1 MCSSSVS
8 RSGSSSA
15 GVVVADSSGYDS
27 WPMCQT
33 MGEKIVCAW
42 SRGTGHDIFEPGR
55 AVFARVSPDGGKT
68 WEEETQ
74 VCNTPGRGDVT
85 VGKGLD
91 EEGNMLL
98 WVRHSGPDGF
108 RHRLYRS
115 SDGKNFVCIAE
126 PELPFNLVQITDIFH
141 LPGVGL
147 TALFFGGSYAKDN
160 SHYWGKL
167 TSTDNGSSWRPAVI
181 EENLPRSQWPTEPS
195 AVRLDDGR
203 ILAVARTEVTEDTP
217 EKAQFQLTSTDSGRS
232 WRKAKTNITDVM
244 ISTPSLILD
253 RGTGLVSCY
262 YYYRGKGLLNR
273 RTADAREIFDA
284 PLCWSAPETVAVGS
298 CEVCEA
304 GNVNAVSSPMGHV
317 LAWYSGKMP
326 STAIYVKVI
335 APPDRQ

>member
-1 MCSSSVS
+1 MCTSTAKPGESP
-8 RSGSSSA
+8 A
-15 GVVVADSSGYDS
+15 AEIVVADSPGYDS

-33 MGEKIVCAW
+33 LGRKIVCAW
-42 SRGTGHDIFEPGR
+42 SRGSRHDVFEPGR
-55 AVFARVSPDGGKT
+55 AVFARVSPDGGQT

-91 EEGNMLL
+91 EEGRMLL

-108 RHRLYRS
+108 RHWLYRS
-115 SDGKNFVCIAE
+115 SDGKRFLCIAE

-141 LPGVGL
+141 LPGIGL
-147 TALFFGGSYAKDN
+147 AALFFGGSYGKDGP
-160 SHYWGKL
+160 HYWGKL
-167 TSTDNGSSWRPAVI
+167 TSTDNGASWHPTVI

-195 AVRLDDGR
+195 AVSLGDGR
-203 ILAVARTEVTEDTP
+203 LLAVARTEVTEDSS
-217 EKAQFQLTSTDSGRS
+217 EKAQFQLTSPDAGRT
-232 WRKAKTNITDVM
+232 WHKAKTNITDVM

-253 RGTGLVSCY
+253 RETHLVSCY

-273 RTADAREIFDA
+273 RTADVREIFDA
-284 PLCWSAPETVAVGS
+284 PLDWSAPETVAVGS

-304 GNVNAVSSPMGHV
+304 GNVNASASPMGHV

-326 STAIYVKVI
+326 STAVYVKVI
-335 APPDRQ
+335 APPRA

>member
-1 MCSSSVS
+1 
-8 RSGSSSA
+8 
-15 GVVVADSSGYDS
+15 
-27 WPMCQT
+27 MCQT
-33 MGEKIVCAW
+33 VGNKIVCAW
-42 SRGTGHDIFEPGR
+42 SRGTFHDIFEPGR
-55 AVFARVSPDGGKT
+55 AVFARVSPDGGRS
-68 WEEETQ
+68 WEEETL
-74 VCNTPGRGDVT
+74 VCDTPGRGDVT

-115 SDGKNFVCIAE
+115 CDGKSFVCIAE

-147 TALFFGGSYAKDN
+147 TSLFFGGSYRRDD

-167 TSTDNGSSWRPAVI
+167 TSCDNGSSWRPAVI
-181 EENLPRSQWPTEPS
+181 EEHLPPSQWPTEPS
-195 AVRLDDGR
+195 AVSLGDGR
-203 ILAVARTEVTEDTP
+203 LLAVARTEVTEDSP
-217 EKAQFQLTSTDSGRS
+217 EKAQFQLTSTDAGRT
-232 WRKAKTNITDVM
+232 WHKAKTNITDVM

-253 RGTGLVSCY
+253 RETGLVSCY

-273 RTADAREIFDA
+273 RFADARGIFDA
-284 PLCWSAPETVAVGS
+284 PLSWSEPETVARGS

-304 GNVNAVSSPMGHV
+304 GNVNASASPMGHV

-326 STAIYVKVI
+326 STAVYVKVV
-335 APPDRQ
+335 PPPRA

>member
-1 MCSSSVS
+1 MSSSTVV
-8 RSGSSSA
+8 SGSP
-15 GVVVADSSGYDS
+15 GYNS

-33 MGEKIVCAW
+33 MGKKIVCAW
-42 SRGTGHDIFEPGR
+42 SRGMAHDIFEPGR
-55 AVFARVSPDGGKT
+55 AVFARVSPDGGQT

-115 SDGKNFVCIAE
+115 CDGKRFVCIAE
-126 PELPFNLVQITDIFH
+126 PELPLDLVQITDIFH

-147 TALFFGGSYAKDN
+147 TALFFGGTYGRDD

-167 TSTDNGSSWRPAVI
+167 TSTDNGATWRATVI
-181 EENLPRSQWPTEPS
+181 EEHLPRSQWPTEPS
-195 AVRLDDGR
+195 AVSLGEGL
-203 ILAVARTEVTEDTP
+203 ILAVARTEVTEDSC
-217 EKAQFQLTSTDSGRS
+217 EKAQFQLTSTDGGRS
-232 WRKAKTNITDVM
+232 WCKAKTNITDVM
-244 ISTPSLILD
+244 ISTPSLIHD
-253 RGTGLVSCY
+253 RETDLVSCY

-273 RTADAREIFDA
+273 RIADAREIFDA
-284 PLCWSAPETVAVGS
+284 PLNWSEPETVASGS

-317 LAWYSGKMP
+317 LSWYSGKMP
-326 STAIYVKVI
+326 STAVYVKIV
-335 APPDRQ
+335 APPRRHQGTI